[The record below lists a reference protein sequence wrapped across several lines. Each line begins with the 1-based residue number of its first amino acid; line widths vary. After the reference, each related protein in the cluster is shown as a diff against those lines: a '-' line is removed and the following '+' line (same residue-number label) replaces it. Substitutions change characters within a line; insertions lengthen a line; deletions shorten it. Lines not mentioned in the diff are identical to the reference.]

1 MTTVTRESIT
11 AMLNNPNPKYVEAV
25 IGRALV
31 ALLNNQTAD
40 EQAMATTNE
49 DNGIGFT
56 GGDAYGGT
64 LTAKYY
70 IKHKSLLDW
79 QVEKWLKVGANGF
92 PRLAKYHAQ
101 LNAVAKP
108 VPTKVITNKKSVA
121 DHRTKTD
128 NSKLDDALQGMA
140 EAMQN
145 LATKE
150 LNN

>member
-1 MTTVTRESIT
+1 MTTVTRESLT
-11 AMLNNPNPKYVEAV
+11 TMLNNPNPKYVEAV

-40 EQAMATTNE
+40 EQAMATTNK

-56 GGDAYGGT
+56 GADAFGGT

-79 QVEKWLKVGANGF
+79 QVEKWLRVGSNGF
-92 PRLAKYHAQ
+92 PRLAKYHKQ

-108 VPTKVITNKKSVA
+108 VTKVITNKASVA
-121 DHRTKTD
+121 NHRTETN
-128 NSKLDDALQGMA
+128 NSKLDTALQGMA
-140 EAMQN
+140 EAMKD

-150 LNN
+150 LSN